1 MRLTYVDTAKFLAIY
16 FVIVSHLCMN
26 SGLSNFLFAFH
37 VPLFFILYGFVFQK
51 AKASSV
57 KEYVCGGGKK
67 LVFRVLVPY
76 ILLSFILGNAFSLKG
91 LVFIT
96 YGSIQSISGVTSTH
110 LWFLPCYFFAVWL
123 FNVLEILS
131 SKTKWILPLV
141 MFLMLLFAANFDS
154 SKDCT
159 ISLGAYSIHLTGDGV
174 TTGKN
179 FYLGFPLAFNVAFTA
194 IAFIYMGTYIRRFLM
209 LIENR
214 RFMQFVV
221 IILSLCL
228 GVIAYVANE
237 GNNHLLA
244 MSYAQYG
251 TYIYFLIGALSLSI
265 FVILVSRLVDN
276 RCFAKYGKY
285 TLPIYAFHLAL
296 VFVPDYL
303 FKIIHVDMTAIP
315 EIKGIVYGT
324 IVLAVSCLLIP
335 LIRKIDSNLIGEHK

>member
-1 MRLTYVDTAKFLAIY
+1 MY
-16 FVIVSHLCMN
+16 
-26 SGLSNFLFAFH
+26 
-37 VPLFFILYGFVFQK
+37 
-51 AKASSV
+51 
-57 KEYVCGGGKK
+57 
-67 LVFRVLVPY
+67 RVLVPY
-76 ILLSFILGNAFSLKG
+76 ILLSFILGNAFSPKG

-96 YGSIQSISGVTSTH
+96 YGSIQSICGVTSTH
-110 LWFLPCYFFAVWL
+110 LWFLPCYFWAVWL

-131 SKTKWILPLV
+131 SKIKWILPLV
-141 MFLMLLFAANFDS
+141 VFLMLLFSASFDS
-154 SKDCT
+154 SNDCT
-159 ISLGAYSIHLTGDGV
+159 ISLGAYSIHLTGNGV

-214 RFMQFVV
+214 RFMQLVV
-221 IILSLCL
+221 TILCLCL
-228 GVIAYVANE
+228 GVIAYFANE

-251 TYIYFLIGALSLSI
+251 TYIYFMIGALSLSI

-296 VFVPDYL
+296 VFVPDFL
-303 FKIIHVDMTAIP
+303 FKILHVDMSAIP
-315 EIKGIVYGT
+315 EIKGVVYGT